1 MAMQESSFSVVLILA
16 PQVHME
22 VTVSLRCEKSFI
34 PPESWAANEEFSC
47 FIFII
52 NLLNAWFDSEFL
64 FSGLRYSIYQ
74 YNNWGFLF

>member
-34 PPESWAANEEFSC
+34 PPES
-47 FIFII
+47 
-52 NLLNAWFDSEFL
+52 
-64 FSGLRYSIYQ
+64 
-74 YNNWGFLF
+74 